1 MYICIYIYTRVY
13 VQLLAEICVRIG
25 TVHASER
32 LVSIANVGSTRG
44 LRGSVEGSNEG
55 CAGREGVGRGGA
67 SDCGFH

>member
-1 MYICIYIYTRVY
+1 M
-13 VQLLAEICVRIG
+13 LAEICVQIG

-55 CAGREGVGRGGA
+55 CGAREGVGV

>member
-1 MYICIYIYTRVY
+1 MYIHTH
-13 VQLLAEICVRIG
+13 VQMLGEICVQIG

-55 CAGREGVGRGGA
+55 CGGREGVGV